1 MRRYFESSEDGKI
14 LYRNKFVQFKC
25 TGPEHTSE
33 SSGFSMKT
41 MEGIGAS
48 RHPVVMRFT
57 KYLNGPM
64 GKTVLENLDE
74 GESFVLQT
82 SEHTL
87 RVTKRR
93 GKAVVGL
100 MQTGPERKKPPDWT
114 IKAR

>member
-1 MRRYFESSEDGKI
+1 M
-14 LYRNKFVQFKC
+14 
-25 TGPEHTSE
+25 H
-33 SSGFSMKT
+33 SSGTYLWIEWLSMKT

-48 RHPVVMRFT
+48 KHPIVKRFT

-74 GESFVLQT
+74 DESFILQT

-87 RVTKRR
+87 RVTKRK
-93 GKAVVGL
+93 GKAVVRL
-100 MQTGPERKKPPDWT
+100 MQVGADRKKPPDWT

>member
-1 MRRYFESSEDGKI
+1 
-14 LYRNKFVQFKC
+14 
-25 TGPEHTSE
+25 
-33 SSGFSMKT
+33 MKT
-41 MEGIGAS
+41 MEDIGTS
-48 RHPVVMRFT
+48 KHPVVIRFT

-87 RVTKRR
+87 RVTKRK

-100 MQTGPERKKPPDWT
+100 MNKGKDREKSPNWT